1 MLTGTSPA
9 VLADRVVV
17 VALGNPD
24 RSDDGVGPAV
34 IRALE
39 PRPNVEV
46 WEAIKG
52 GLPLAHALVGFPR
65 ALIVDAAPFLPV
77 GEVALFPLIPTLS
90 HGGERGRGETLPRS
104 RGGPGAGWPHG
115 LGLARALAALRAAGL
130 DIPEA
135 WALGIGIPPDPPF
148 RRGLSP
154 EVRRA
159 VPRAVAEVRRWLMS

>member
-1 MLTGTSPA
+1 MRTETQSIGSRA
-9 VLADRVVV
+9 RVV

-24 RSDDGVGPAV
+24 RGDDGVGPAV
-34 IRALE
+34 IRELGPCPE
-39 PRPNVEV
+39 EEV

-52 GLPLAHALVGFPR
+52 GLPLAQALVGFPR

-77 GEVALFPLIPTLS
+77 GEVALFPLTPLWEM
-90 HGGERGRGETLPRS
+90 GGRGTPRE
-104 RGGPGAGWPHG
+104 GGGSGAGWPHG
-115 LGLARALAALRAAGL
+115 LGLTQALAALRAAGL
-130 DIPEA
+130 DIPEV

-159 VPRAVAEVRRWLMS
+159 VPRAVAEVRRWLMG

>member
-1 MLTGTSPA
+1 MRTETQSIGSRA
-9 VLADRVVV
+9 RVV

-24 RSDDGVGPAV
+24 RGDDGVGPAV
-34 IRALE
+34 IRELGPCPEA
-39 PRPNVEV
+39 EV

-77 GEVALFPLIPTLS
+77 GEVALFPLTPALS
-90 HGGERGRGETLPRS
+90 HRGGRGRREPPRE
-104 RGGPGAGWPHG
+104 GGGLGVGWPHG
-115 LGLARALAALRAAGL
+115 LGLTQALAALRAAGL

-159 VPRAVAEVRRWLMS
+159 VPRAVAEVRRWLMG